1 MTTQDR
7 GAQIQAPSARPS
19 VDLAKLIELLAEAIT
34 VSQDPSESPDP
45 KQRSL
50 FLFQANPDTQKTRLR
65 LCTSGVLLRLFSH
78 PKFREVF
85 KAAEGGGFVRDFQAP
100 SFGFM
105 AKLGGELPEGS
116 AARLPGHLDN
126 LIAAIDRALDAALGE
141 DADLTQLLLANP
153 AQQLQALAA
162 AVKVPFKDQA
172 YRANLQAL
180 AFDTS
185 DQSTAA
191 VAKVLV
197 AVEQVEAEDY
207 FGRMKAAIAARLE
220 QRGCD
225 DDDIDTA
232 IDSLEAEQ
240 ERADSQIQRF
250 LNFLDDAALSRVRLN
265 VTFRIMESVA
275 DQARASIQREN
286 QCLVEYIDRVLALTT
301 LVKQEGFAVDLTA
314 HYGQSTDF
322 DLSAYLNKA
331 TFYTCLAVWPEWE
344 TQIFEEKVGNQNSYG
359 VQRGVSYRFRINGQ
373 NPEKKKPAFDARL
386 EFIHETLLAEDL
398 LSVSPS
404 SLCKRLAELVVLDA
418 VVPRLSGETVD
429 ISPTTMRQTLQ
440 TCLATLQGDGRE
452 GVQALIQDL
461 TDRAG
466 AMQMVAR
473 ALIKLLQ
480 DKSRKIVSQ
489 TQRRTAQQFICVKR
503 DIVAW
508 NRLEGAERGVK
519 DLLVSA
525 PNPAQESVAWFEQID
540 ISDTPDVPQL
550 LFSAKVTTEL
560 TEHTLVL
567 KEDAPQV
574 MQAQRLFPEQM
585 LQVVW
590 VPFESGRAPSNQTP
604 FYRPTPT
611 AKEANAWALSA
622 AVLVEY
628 ELRTLTRNEKQ
639 KGQADAQ
646 QWYAAAVAAFPVLV
660 YCGLWRILQRLRE
673 GVATDLETSQN
684 FTTLMVRL
692 QQAGKNRDSEAEAY
706 VYGAAQA
713 IETLLAQ
720 DGPVRMQG
728 ITLDSL
734 ASDSR
739 KYVKSG
745 AFDALLSA
753 FPLAMTT
760 PTPPALEKIGLISYA
775 TRPCDETPGLTVGHQ
790 NHLFSTQSYVASAI
804 TQPFCGY
811 ALQPER
817 TQSDIVKSAEEM
829 QKQRLVREEIGHLRQ
844 LGCQHIILLSHAYGG
859 RHLNRV
865 ADHNAPLTPV
875 TFLEEVFQSFPDL
888 TLYPLL
894 RDVFPAT
901 RLRNRTQTEAAFE
914 ISHLDDHVTIIPNTA
929 MEQVRD
935 IIPVYTFATLHVV
948 DATNRPQSGFCAY
961 FLVSEQRVSN
971 LSWTERAR
979 QHLLNPEGNSPI
991 HPCLTAVLRGL
1002 HFIEAERGVKAGQL
1016 IPVLDPFRWISP
1028 TTREAAGEVEI
1039 LHSRRRGRV
1048 YLSYPALL
1056 THVSQTLHRRQP

>member
-19 VDLAKLIELLAEAIT
+19 VDLAKLIELLAESIT

-50 FLFQANPDTQKTRLR
+50 FLFKTDPATQKTRLR

-116 AARLPGHLDN
+116 SARLPGHLDN
-126 LIAAIDRALDAALGE
+126 LMAAIDRALDAALGE

-162 AVKVPFKDQA
+162 AVKVPFQDQV
-172 YRANLQAL
+172 YRANLQSL

-207 FGRMKAAIAARLE
+207 FGRMKAAIASRLE
-220 QRGCD
+220 QRGYD

-240 ERADSQIQRF
+240 ARADSQIQRF
-250 LNFLDDAALSRVRLN
+250 LNFLDDEALSRVRLN

-286 QCLVEYIDRVLALTT
+286 QCLVEYIDRVLALTA

-314 HYGQSTDF
+314 HYGQSADF

-386 EFIHETLLAEDL
+386 ELIHETLLAEDL
-398 LSVSPS
+398 LSVSPA
-404 SLCKRLAELVVLDA
+404 KRLAELVVLDA
-418 VVPRLSGETVD
+418 VVPRLSGEVVD

-440 TCLATLQGDGRE
+440 TCLATLQRDGRE
-452 GVQALIQDL
+452 GIQTLIQDL
-461 TDRAG
+461 KDRAG

-503 DIVAW
+503 DMVAW

-550 LFSAKVTTEL
+550 LFSVKVTTEL

-574 MQAQRLFPEQM
+574 MQAQRLFPDQM

-590 VPFESGRAPSNQTP
+590 VPCESGRDSSNQTS
-604 FYRPTPT
+604 FYRRTQT
-611 AKEANAWALSA
+611 AQKANAWALSA

-628 ELRTLTRNEKQ
+628 ELRTLTRRKENQ

-673 GVATDLETSQN
+673 GAATDLEASQN
-684 FTTLMVRL
+684 FTTLMIRL
-692 QQAGKNRDSEAEAY
+692 QQAGKSRDSEAEAY
-706 VYGAAQA
+706 VYGAAQT

-728 ITLDSL
+728 ITLDNL

-745 AFDALLSA
+745 TFDALLSA

-760 PTPPALEKIGLISYA
+760 PTPPALENIGLISYA

-811 ALQPER
+811 ALRPER
-817 TQSDIVKSAEEM
+817 TQSDIVKSVEEM

-961 FLVSEQRVSN
+961 FLVSERRVSN
-971 LSWTERAR
+971 RNWTEIAR
-979 QHLLNPEGNSPI
+979 EHLVNASGTSPI
-991 HPCLTAVLRGL
+991 HPCLMAVLRGL
-1002 HFIEAERGVKAGQL
+1002 HFIEAERGAKKGQL
-1016 IPVLDPFRWISP
+1016 MPVLDPFRWISP